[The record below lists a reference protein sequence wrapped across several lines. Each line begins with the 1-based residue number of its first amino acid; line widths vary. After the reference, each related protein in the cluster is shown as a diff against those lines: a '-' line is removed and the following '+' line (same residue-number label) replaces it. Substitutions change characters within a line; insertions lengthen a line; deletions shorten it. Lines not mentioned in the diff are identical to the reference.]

1 MHAESP
7 SHVSWQSSEKPAAIA
22 RLPSHHAMQAST
34 LFHCIA
40 QSYSTWQ
47 PSAQARL
54 GMPPSLLLEPLVSG
68 TPDEL
73 EPPSLLPASLLL
85 LLLPLP
91 SLELVVVAL
100 VLVPA
105 LVEVSSLTPTVVVAL
120 LEPWV
125 VSDAV
130 VLAPPSPVLLAPPV
144 SPADGPP
151 HATHPNHATPVKRAR
166 QPPRSQP
173 MCMRDD
179 TLAATRGVFE
189 DA

>member
-7 SHVSWQSSEKPAAIA
+7 SHASWQSSENPAAIA

-47 PSAQARL
+47 PSAQAGL
-54 GMPPSLLLEPLVSG
+54 GMPPSLPLEPLVSS

-85 LLLPLP
+85 LLPLP
-91 SLELVVVAL
+91 SLEPDVVAL
-100 VLVPA
+100 VVVPA
-105 LVEVSSLTPTVVVAL
+105 LVEVSSLAPTVVVAL

-144 SPADGPP
+144 SPADGAP
-151 HATHPNHATPVKRAR
+151 HATHPNHATPVQRAR

-179 TLAATRGVFE
+179 TLAATGGVFE